1 MNHRRAKLAALTAA
15 IPLALSGCA
24 GLVGVRDA
32 PAEVTDGPSI
42 SQSAGAEVTQRV
54 LGEAAVAL
62 DRTGKDAAADHKRV
76 LTGPALASAQARV
89 RVDQV
94 EDGPGSLA
102 PQAEARVLAVSRGT
116 AWPRSILATSR
127 QGEEQLLHVLV
138 ADGPKTPY
146 RLFATLPMAAGAS
159 IPAFAAPEDG
169 VAVKAPQDVTEEDLS
184 AARAWAQ
191 GVSFPAPKKAPGS
204 VVLDDPF
211 STALRQ
217 NAAAQQKALGR
228 LASYKV
234 EHAVRDEGI
243 VFALADGGTLTVTS
257 LTRKDTVTAS
267 NRAKELRMP
276 SDLAEVLGT
285 RTISDELTVNHLETV
300 ALVTPEKGKTSV
312 VAAAEQLS
320 GAKGS

>member
-1 MNHRRAKLAALTAA
+1 MSPRRAQIAALTAA
-15 IPLALSGCA
+15 LPLALSGCA
-24 GLVGVRDA
+24 GIAGVHDA
-32 PAEVTDGPSI
+32 PQETTDGPSI

-54 LGEAAVAL
+54 LGEAAVVM
-62 DRTGKDAAADHKRV
+62 DVTGKDADADRKRV
-76 LTGPALASAQARV
+76 LTGPALASAQARE

-116 AWPRSILATSR
+116 TWPRSILATSR

-159 IPAFAAPEDG
+159 IPAFAPPEDG
-169 VAVKAPQDVTEEDLS
+169 VVVKAPKDVTEKDLG

-191 GVSFPAPKKAPGS
+191 AVSFPAPEKAPTS

-211 STALRQ
+211 SSALRR
-217 NAAAQQKALGR
+217 NASAQQKSLGK
-228 LASYKV
+228 LATYKV
-234 EHAVRDEGI
+234 EHAVGDDGI
-243 VFALADGGTLTVTS
+243 AFALADGGTLTVTG
-257 LTRKDTVTAS
+257 LTRKDTVTAT

-276 SDLAEVLGT
+276 TELADILGKSKIT
-285 RTISDELTVNHLETV
+285 DRVTVNHLETV
-300 ALVTPEKGKTSV
+300 AFVTPAEGKTTV